1 MGSSRAEIK
10 AQAIALHSLGY
21 SCHRKE
27 KRLRATYSG
36 AGIPTKYRPISRRVH
51 NIAYRSKEMY
61 RER

>member
-36 AGIPTKYRPISRRVH
+36 AGIPRSRPIGRRVH

-61 RER
+61 RAR